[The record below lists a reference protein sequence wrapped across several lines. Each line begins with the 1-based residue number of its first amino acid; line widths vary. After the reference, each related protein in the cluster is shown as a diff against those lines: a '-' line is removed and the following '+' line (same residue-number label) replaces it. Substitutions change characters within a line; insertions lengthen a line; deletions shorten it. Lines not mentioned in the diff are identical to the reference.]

1 MFRFTKKEI
10 RDLII
15 SFTKKEIR
23 DLIISF
29 IVIALGFTILY
40 SNGDYSH
47 IGLVFPVVMIG
58 VGLGFI
64 FHELGHKFVAMH
76 YGYYAEYELWPT
88 GLIIALVSSFFGFI
102 FAAPGAVVIYSQ
114 GMEEKTNG
122 LISIAGPLVNIA
134 LGLIFFL
141 ILGSLGDFVYTEAGA
156 IVYLIC
162 VLGTRINFFLA
173 AFNLLPIPPLDG
185 SKVLSWSVPIWLV
198 TFAIAAILVLFFGG
212 FL

>member
-1 MFRFTKKEI
+1 MFRFTG
-10 RDLII
+10 
-15 SFTKKEIR
+15 KEIR

-47 IGLVFPVVMIG
+47 ITLIFPIVMIG
-58 VGLGFI
+58 VGVGFI

-88 GLIIALVSSFFGFI
+88 GLLIALASSFFGFI
-102 FAAPGAVVIYSQ
+102 FAAPGAVVIYSN

-122 LISIAGPLVNIA
+122 IISIAGPIVNII

-141 ILGSLGDFVYTEAGA
+141 ILGSLGDFIYTETGA

-185 SKVLSWSVPIWLV
+185 SKVMSWSIPIWLI
-198 TFAIAAILVLFFGG
+198 TFAIAALLVLVFGG
-212 FL
+212 IL

>member
-1 MFRFTKKEI
+1 MFR
-10 RDLII
+10 
-15 SFTKKEIR
+15 FTKKEIR

-47 IGLVFPVVMIG
+47 IGIVFPVVMIG
-58 VGLGFI
+58 VGVGFI
-64 FHELGHKFVAMH
+64 FHELGHKFVAMN

-88 GLIIALVSSFFGFI
+88 GLLIALVSSFFGFI

-122 LISIAGPLVNIA
+122 IISIAGPIVNII

-185 SKVLSWSVPIWLV
+185 SKVMAWSIPIWLI
-198 TFAIAAILVLFFGG
+198 TFAIAALLVLFFGG
-212 FL
+212 IL

>member
-1 MFRFTKKEI
+1 MFR
-10 RDLII
+10 
-15 SFTKKEIR
+15 FTKKEIR

-47 IGLVFPVVMIG
+47 ITLIFPVVMIG
-58 VGLGFI
+58 VGAGFI
-64 FHELGHKFVAMH
+64 FHELGHKFSAMH

-88 GLIIALVSSFFGFI
+88 GLLIALVSSFFGFI
-102 FAAPGAVVIYSQ
+102 FAAPGAVVIYSN
-114 GMEEKTNG
+114 GMEERTNG
-122 LISIAGPLVNIA
+122 IISIAGPLVNIA
-134 LGLIFFL
+134 LGLIFFI
-141 ILGSLGDFVYTEAGA
+141 ILGSLGNPIYTETGD
-156 IVYLIC
+156 ILSLIC

-185 SKVLSWSVPIWLV
+185 SKVLSWSVPIWVV

-212 FL
+212 IL

>member
-1 MFRFTKKEI
+1 MFRFTG
-10 RDLII
+10 
-15 SFTKKEIR
+15 KEIR

-47 IGLVFPVVMIG
+47 ITLIFPIVMIG
-58 VGLGFI
+58 VGVGFI

-88 GLIIALVSSFFGFI
+88 GLLIALASSFFGFI
-102 FAAPGAVVIYSQ
+102 FAAPGAVVIYSN

-122 LISIAGPLVNIA
+122 IISIAGPIVNII

-141 ILGSLGDFVYTEAGA
+141 ILGSLGNFAYTETGA

-185 SKVLSWSVPIWLV
+185 SKVMAWSVPVWLI

-212 FL
+212 IL

>member
-1 MFRFTKKEI
+1 MFKFTG
-10 RDLII
+10 
-15 SFTKKEIR
+15 KEIR

-40 SNGDYSH
+40 SHGDYSH
-47 IGLVFPVVMIG
+47 VTLIFPVVMIG
-58 VGLGFI
+58 VGAGFI

-88 GLIIALVSSFFGFI
+88 GFSSFFGFI
-102 FAAPGAVVIYSQ
+102 FAAPGAVVIYRN

-134 LGLIFFL
+134 LGFIFFL
-141 ILGSLGDFVYTEAGA
+141 ILISLGDFVYTDTGA

-162 VLGTRINFFLA
+162 MLGTRINFFLA

-185 SKVLSWSVPIWLV
+185 SKVMAWSLPIWLI
-198 TFAIAAILVLFFGG
+198 TFSVAAILALFFGG
-212 FL
+212 FLG

>member
-1 MFRFTKKEI
+1 MFRFTG
-10 RDLII
+10 
-15 SFTKKEIR
+15 KEIR

-40 SNGDYSH
+40 SNGDYSN
-47 IGLVFPVVMIG
+47 IGLVFPIVMIG
-58 VGLGFI
+58 VGAGFI

-102 FAAPGAVVIYSQ
+102 FAAPGAVVIYSN
-114 GMEEKTNG
+114 GMEKKTNG
-122 LISIAGPLVNIA
+122 IISIAGPIVNII

-141 ILGSLGDFVYTEAGA
+141 ILVSLGDFAYTETG
-156 IVYLIC
+156 YLVALTC

-185 SKVLSWSVPIWLV
+185 SKVMAWCVPVWLI
-198 TFAIAAILVLFFGG
+198 TFAIAALLVLIFGG

>member
-1 MFRFTKKEI
+1 MFRFTG
-10 RDLII
+10 
-15 SFTKKEIR
+15 KEIR

-47 IGLVFPVVMIG
+47 ITLIFPIVMIG
-58 VGLGFI
+58 VGVGFI

-88 GLIIALVSSFFGFI
+88 GLLIALASSFFGFI
-102 FAAPGAVVIYSQ
+102 FAAPGAVVIYSN

-122 LISIAGPLVNIA
+122 IISIAGPIVNII

-141 ILGSLGDFVYTEAGA
+141 ILGSLGNFVYTETGA

-185 SKVLSWSVPIWLV
+185 SKVMAWSVPVWLI

-212 FL
+212 IL

>member
-1 MFRFTKKEI
+1 MFRFTG
-10 RDLII
+10 
-15 SFTKKEIR
+15 KEIR

-47 IGLVFPVVMIG
+47 ITLIFPIVMIG
-58 VGLGFI
+58 VGVGFI

-88 GLIIALVSSFFGFI
+88 GLLIALASSFFGFI
-102 FAAPGAVVIYSQ
+102 FAAPGAVVIYSN
-114 GMEEKTNG
+114 GMEKKTNG
-122 LISIAGPLVNIA
+122 LISIAGPIVNIV

-141 ILGSLGDFVYTEAGA
+141 ILGSLGNFVYTETGA

-185 SKVLSWSVPIWLV
+185 SKVMVWSVPVWLI

-212 FL
+212 IL

>member
-1 MFRFTKKEI
+1 MFR
-10 RDLII
+10 
-15 SFTKKEIR
+15 FTKKEIR

-47 IGLVFPVVMIG
+47 IGIVFPVVMIG
-58 VGLGFI
+58 VGVGFI

-88 GLIIALVSSFFGFI
+88 GLIIALISSFFGFI
-102 FAAPGAVVIYSQ
+102 FAAPGAVVIYSN

-134 LGLIFFL
+134 LGLIFF
-141 ILGSLGDFVYTEAGA
+141 IVLGSLGDFIYTEVGA

>member
-1 MFRFTKKEI
+1 MFRFTGKEI

-15 SFTKKEIR
+15 SFV
-23 DLIISF
+23 
-29 IVIALGFTILY
+29 VIALGFTILY

-47 IGLVFPVVMIG
+47 VTLIFPIVMIG
-58 VGLGFI
+58 VGAGFI

-88 GLIIALVSSFFGFI
+88 GLLIALASSFFGFI

-114 GMEEKTNG
+114 GMDEKTNG

-141 ILGSLGDFVYTEAGA
+141 ILGSLGNYAYTETGA
-156 IVYLIC
+156 IVQLIC

-185 SKVLSWSVPIWLV
+185 SKVLSWSIPIWLI
-198 TFAIAAILVLFFGG
+198 TFAVAAILVLVFGG
-212 FL
+212 FV

>member
-1 MFRFTKKEI
+1 MFRFTG
-10 RDLII
+10 
-15 SFTKKEIR
+15 KEIR

-47 IGLVFPVVMIG
+47 ITLIFPVVMIG
-58 VGLGFI
+58 VGVGFI

-102 FAAPGAVVIYSQ
+102 FAAPGAVVIYSN
-114 GMEEKTNG
+114 GMEKKTNG
-122 LISIAGPLVNIA
+122 IISIAGPIVNII

-141 ILGSLGDFVYTEAGA
+141 ILGSLGNFVYTETGA

-185 SKVLSWSVPIWLV
+185 SKVMAWSVPIWLI

-212 FL
+212 IL

>member
-1 MFRFTKKEI
+1 MFRFTG
-10 RDLII
+10 
-15 SFTKKEIR
+15 KEIR

-47 IGLVFPVVMIG
+47 VTLIFPVVMIG
-58 VGLGFI
+58 VGAGFI

-88 GLIIALVSSFFGFI
+88 GLLIALVSSFFGFI
-102 FAAPGAVVIYSQ
+102 FAAPGAVVIYSN
-114 GMEEKTNG
+114 GMEKKTNG
-122 LISIAGPLVNIA
+122 LISIAGPIVNIV

-141 ILGSLGDFVYTEAGA
+141 ILGSLGDFVYTETGA

-185 SKVLSWSVPIWLV
+185 SKVMSWSVPVWLI

-212 FL
+212 IL

>member
-1 MFRFTKKEI
+1 MFRFTG
-10 RDLII
+10 
-15 SFTKKEIR
+15 KEIR

-47 IGLVFPVVMIG
+47 ITLIFPVVMIG
-58 VGLGFI
+58 VGVGFI

-88 GLIIALVSSFFGFI
+88 GLLIALASSFFGFI
-102 FAAPGAVVIYSQ
+102 FAAPGAVVIYSN
-114 GMEEKTNG
+114 GMEKKTNG
-122 LISIAGPLVNIA
+122 IISIAGPIVNII

-141 ILGSLGDFVYTEAGA
+141 ILVSLGDFAYTETG
-156 IVYLIC
+156 YLVALTC

-185 SKVLSWSVPIWLV
+185 SKVMSWSVPVWLI

-212 FL
+212 IL

>member
-1 MFRFTKKEI
+1 MFRFTG
-10 RDLII
+10 
-15 SFTKKEIR
+15 KEIR

-47 IGLVFPVVMIG
+47 VTLIFPVVMIG
-58 VGLGFI
+58 VGAGFI

-88 GLIIALVSSFFGFI
+88 GLLIALVSSFFGFI
-102 FAAPGAVVIYSQ
+102 FAAPGAVVIYSN
-114 GMEEKTNG
+114 GMEKKTNG
-122 LISIAGPLVNIA
+122 IISLAGPIVNII

-141 ILGSLGDFVYTEAGA
+141 ILGSLGDFIYTETGA

-185 SKVLSWSVPIWLV
+185 SKVMSWSVPVWLI

-212 FL
+212 IL

>member
-1 MFRFTKKEI
+1 MFRFTG
-10 RDLII
+10 
-15 SFTKKEIR
+15 KEIR

-47 IGLVFPVVMIG
+47 ITLIFPVVMIG
-58 VGLGFI
+58 VGVGFI

-88 GLIIALVSSFFGFI
+88 GLLIALASSFFGFI
-102 FAAPGAVVIYSQ
+102 FAAPGAVVIYSN

-122 LISIAGPLVNIA
+122 IISIAGPIVNII

-141 ILGSLGDFVYTEAGA
+141 ILGSLGNFVYTENGA

-185 SKVLSWSVPIWLV
+185 SKVMAWSVPIWLI

-212 FL
+212 IL

>member
-1 MFRFTKKEI
+1 MFRFTG
-10 RDLII
+10 
-15 SFTKKEIR
+15 KEIR

-47 IGLVFPVVMIG
+47 VTLIFPVVMIG
-58 VGLGFI
+58 VGAGFI

-88 GLIIALVSSFFGFI
+88 GLLIALVSSFFGFI
-102 FAAPGAVVIYSQ
+102 FAAPGAVVIYSN
-114 GMEEKTNG
+114 GMEKKTNG
-122 LISIAGPLVNIA
+122 LISIAGPIVNIV

-141 ILGSLGDFVYTEAGA
+141 ILGSLGNFVYTETGA

-185 SKVLSWSVPIWLV
+185 SKVMSWSVPVWLI

-212 FL
+212 IL